1 MIQAQVGW
9 FKGFRFPQEVILQTV
24 FYKLRFSLSYRDV
37 EELLF
42 LRGVIID
49 HSTIQRWVNHFSP
62 LLNTKLNQRKKR
74 VGLSWYMDETYI
86 KVNGKWVYF
95 YRAVDKQGQTV
106 DFYLSENRD
115 KKAALTFFYKAFA
128 NNGIPEKV
136 TIDKSGANI
145 AALDQINE
153 DNTNNGEIIRIEKR
167 CHKYLNNRIEQ
178 DHRFIKR
185 RTNPMLGFKSFSSAK
200 NTLTGLELIRM
211 IQKQQVVHG
220 YGMSNWQIFRSLAA

>member
-1 MIQAQVGW
+1 MIYASW

-37 EELLF
+37 EELLC
-42 LRGVIID
+42 LRGVNID

-62 LLNTKLNQRKKR
+62 LLNTELSKRKKR

-115 KKAALTFFYKAFA
+115 KKAALTFFYKAFV

-153 DNTNNGEIIRIEKR
+153 DYVNNDEITRIEKR

-185 RTNPMLGFKSFSSAK
+185 RTNPMHGFKSFSSAK
-200 NTLTGLELIRM
+200 NTLIGLELIRM

-220 YGMSNWQIFRSLAA
+220 YGLSNWQIFRSLAA

>member
-1 MIQAQVGW
+1 MN
-9 FKGFRFPQEVILQTV
+9 T
-24 FYKLRFSLSYRDV
+24 
-37 EELLF
+37 EL
-42 LRGVIID
+42 
-49 HSTIQRWVNHFSP
+49 N
-62 LLNTKLNQRKKR
+62 KRKKR

-128 NNGIPEKV
+128 NNGIPAKV

-153 DNTNNGEIIRIEKR
+153 DYTNNEEITRIEKR

-185 RTNPMLGFKSFSSAK
+185 RINPMLGFKSFSSAK

-220 YGMSNWQIFRSLAA
+220 YGLSNWQIFRSLAA